1 MVIFPERDESRRLS
15 RLPIML
21 VLIILSNVIVFLVEL
36 ALDDDFILWYSM
48 KPAEIVDGQQR
59 ETLFTSMFMHANFL
73 DIFGNMLLRVGLRR
87 RTGSQLSRADPLP
100 RLLHV
105 VRVGGGRLAD
115 GGQPRVHGAEPRRE
129 LSPRARGVPCCVPGG
144 QNPRLDFS
152 VLAIAWVDAVSVM
165 RSVTD
170 LIKLACLHEFSKEI
184 NS

>member
-115 GGQPRVHGAEPRRE
+115 GGQPRVRGAEPRRE
-129 LSPRARGVPCCVPGG
+129 RRYRPRARGVPCRVPGG
-144 QNPRLDFS
+144 QNWIFPFWHSLGS
-152 VLAIAWVDAVSVM
+152 TQSA
-165 RSVTD
+165 
-170 LIKLACLHEFSKEI
+170 
-184 NS
+184 